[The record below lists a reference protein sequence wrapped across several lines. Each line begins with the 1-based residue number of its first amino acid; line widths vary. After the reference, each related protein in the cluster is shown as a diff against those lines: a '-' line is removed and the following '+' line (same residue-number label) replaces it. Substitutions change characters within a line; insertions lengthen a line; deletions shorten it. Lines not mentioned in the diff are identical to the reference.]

1 MKRCDLHSHS
11 HFSDGTLPPAE
22 LVKLAEKAGV
32 CALAL
37 TDHNTTKGLSEF
49 MKAGESSE
57 VITVPGCEFSTGYE
71 GTELHIVGLF
81 LAENSWSEVE
91 DYVELMHIAK
101 RHSNYSL
108 IKALRENGYVITYE
122 EVAASTDAEEFNRAH
137 VAKLLFEK
145 GMVKDINHAFKTILS
160 EKNGLYKPPKRLG
173 SIATVR
179 FIKDC
184 GGVAILAHPFLNL
197 DEAGLRKFLPEAKK
211 AGLDAIETRYS
222 KFDEE
227 TTRLAEHIAEEYG
240 VKQSGGSDF
249 HGSVKPDISIG
260 TGTGNLFVPFEFYEN
275 LKAGI

>member
-1 MKRCDLHSHS
+1 M
-11 HFSDGTLPPAE
+11 
-22 LVKLAEKAGV
+22 
-32 CALAL
+32 
-37 TDHNTTKGLSEF
+37 
-49 MKAGESSE
+49 
-57 VITVPGCEFSTGYE
+57 
-71 GTELHIVGLF
+71 
-81 LAENSWSEVE
+81 
-91 DYVELMHIAK
+91 
-101 RHSNYSL
+101 
-108 IKALRENGYVITYE
+108 
-122 EVAASTDAEEFNRAH
+122 
-137 VAKLLFEK
+137 
-145 GMVKDINHAFKTILS
+145 
-160 EKNGLYKPPKRLG
+160 YKPPKRLG